1 MAHTRTIVLT
11 PSVVEREATTYTS
24 ATGFDNTGLAQY
36 FSRASRPAYRFTI
49 RMDALTKSQA
59 ESLSALHA
67 VLQGGQSFFWD
78 GGPWGDVQNMS
89 LVGEGDSQRR
99 DFFLGNRNVGAG
111 SISVQ
116 TLRGAVSSAWATS
129 SANGWPYSLTAVA
142 GVVSF
147 ANSTNTIPAS
157 GDDVMAR
164 WGCRYRCHFEPDGIV
179 IENEHRGVFSVELK
193 LTETAFTG

>member
-1 MAHTRTIVLT
+1 MPATRTIVFT
-11 PSVVEREATTYTS
+11 PSVVEREAITHVSVTP
-24 ATGFDNTGLAQY
+24 FDNTGLAAY
-36 FSRASRPAYRFTI
+36 FNRASRPAYRFTI

-78 GGPWGDVQNMS
+78 GGPWGDIQNQS

-99 DFFLGNRNVGAG
+99 QFFLGNRNVGAS
-111 SISVQ
+111 SIAVQ
-116 TLRGAVSSAWATS
+116 TARLGVTSAWATS
-129 SANGWPYSLTAVA
+129 STNGWPYSLTAVA

-164 WGCRYRCHFEPDGIV
+164 WGCTYRCHFSPGGIK
-179 IENEHRGVFSVELK
+179 ITNQWRGVYSVELE

>member
-1 MAHTRTIVLT
+1 MAHTRTIVFT
-11 PSVVEREATTYTS
+11 PSVVEREAITYTS

-36 FSRASRPAYRFTI
+36 FNRASRPAYRFKI

-78 GGPWGDVQNMS
+78 GGPFGDIQNQS
-89 LVGEGDSQRR
+89 LIGEGDSQRR
-99 DFFLGNRNVGAG
+99 QFFLGNRNVGA
-111 SISVQ
+111 SSVAAQ

-129 SANGWPYSLTAVA
+129 SANGWPYSVSAVA
-142 GVVSF
+142 GVVTF
-147 ANSTNTIPAS
+147 ASSTNTIPAS

-164 WGCRYRCHFEPDGIV
+164 WGCAYRCHFEPGGISV
-179 IENEHRGVFSVELK
+179 RNEHRGVYSVELI
-193 LTETAFTG
+193 LQETAFTG